1 MSTARDLL
9 AEALELTVD
18 ERLRLATE
26 LLNSVEGN
34 EEEWSKAWSD
44 ELDRRAAEV
53 DRGEVELLDARQVMA
68 DIRAD
73 LKDS

>member
-9 AEALELTVD
+9 ADALELNAG

-26 LLNSVEGN
+26 LLNSVEGDDAN
-34 EEEWSKAWSD
+34 WSEAWSK

-53 DRGEVELLDARQVMA
+53 DNGEVELLDAKQVVA
-68 DIRAD
+68 NIRAS
-73 LKDS
+73 LKRR